1 MGLPESNRPAA
12 PALPQPPERDGG
24 WHLYLL
30 RCQDGSLY
38 AGIATDVARR
48 FRQHAAGKGAKY
60 TRSHPPASVLASR
73 TYPDRGSALRAEH
86 ALKRQPKARKL
97 EWLLRQ

>member
-1 MGLPESNRPAA
+1 MS
-12 PALPQPPERDGG
+12 GG

-60 TRSHPPASVLASR
+60 TRSHPSASVLASR
-73 TYPDRGSALRAEH
+73 TYADRGSALRAEH

>member
-1 MGLPESNRPAA
+1 MASLEVPPPAA
-12 PALPQPPERDGG
+12 FALPQPPERDGG

-48 FRQHAAGKGAKY
+48 FHQHAAGKGAKY

-73 TYPDRGSALRAEH
+73 AYPDRGSALRAEH